1 MLERDYLMRILLQFA
16 EILRRSWFKARGDQD
31 PMGAAEMLEIAV
43 GEATSIDGATLL
55 SLSPESIASVLQ
67 VMGTDPRVVEYLVK
81 SLTLTSVYYEEAKVK
96 GLADLRLEQA
106 QALAKAY
113 GIDIP
118 QDPEELVYSKSH
130 ISSDDSASS
139 EG

>member
-16 EILRRSWFKARGDQD
+16 EILRRSWFKARGEQD

-43 GEATSIDGATLL
+43 GEATNIDGATLL

-81 SLTLTSVYYEEAKVK
+81 SLTLTSTYYEEAKVK
-96 GLADLRLEQA
+96 GLANLRLEQA

-118 QDPEELVYSKSH
+118 KNPEELVPSEGSMP
-130 ISSDDSASS
+130 SVETGSS